1 MALHKLSPGNSEQS
15 SAVCYVVFCESMKG
29 GGNILAEP
37 RQGGLPGDRRGQ
49 EADRRT
55 GGEAAAGKKGRPKGK
70 SGIRPRVSTLE
81 RGGNRGKT
89 GPLE

>member
-1 MALHKLSPGNSEQS
+1 
-15 SAVCYVVFCESMKG
+15 MKDG
-29 GGNILAEP
+29 KNIVAEP
-37 RQGGLPGDRRGQ
+37 RQGERRGQ

-55 GGEAAAGKKGRPKGK
+55 GSEPAAGKKGRPKGK